1 MMEPMTS
8 AVPRP
13 ARLDIVIAAAVSALG
28 ALLMYDNAVRI
39 ARDGYVPGSEA
50 TAAIHFDGPLS
61 PAWAIPLFLLVT
73 VPVAW
78 RRVAPLGA
86 SAAALAGLLVNELL
100 LGSEYLRC
108 GVTMI
113 VAFLLAYSA
122 GAQLGG
128 FHALLG
134 LILPVLL
141 TAIDLAVSFGPAHAV
156 VLGGL
161 TAAFW
166 VTGRIVRSRRRMAA
180 ELERRTEALQ
190 AARDERARLE
200 VARDR
205 VRLSRE
211 LDSLLQRRLSELAAL
226 AEDGEPSAATL
237 VRIERESRR
246 TLDEMRAM
254 VGVLRADGEAE
265 DASRIPAVAHLDALL
280 IRARS
285 GAAHVTVEGAPR
297 KLPPGIEL
305 SAYRIVEHLL
315 AAVEDAPG
323 VEVRVRFDDDG
334 LGLAVAGPA
343 VRRGESAVKRAR
355 QRVQLHRGTLDA
367 SVRDG
372 RAEAVV
378 WLPVVAGA

>member
-8 AVPRP
+8 AIPRP
-13 ARLDIVIAAAVSALG
+13 ARLDIVIAAVVSALG

-50 TAAIHFDGPLS
+50 TAAMHFDGPLS
-61 PAWAIPLFLLVT
+61 AAWAIPLFLLVT

-113 VAFLLAYSA
+113 VAFMLAYSA

-141 TAIDLAVSFGPAHAV
+141 TAIDLAVSFGPAHAL

-166 VTGRIVRSRRRMAA
+166 VPGRIVRSRRRMAA
-180 ELERRTEALQ
+180 ELERP
-190 AARDERARLE
+190 
-200 VARDR
+200 
-205 VRLSRE
+205 
-211 LDSLLQRRLSELAAL
+211 
-226 AEDGEPSAATL
+226 DG
-237 VRIERESRR
+237 
-246 TLDEMRAM
+246 
-254 VGVLRADGEAE
+254 
-265 DASRIPAVAHLDALL
+265 
-280 IRARS
+280 
-285 GAAHVTVEGAPR
+285 GAP
-297 KLPPGIEL
+297 
-305 SAYRIVEHLL
+305 
-315 AAVEDAPG
+315 
-323 VEVRVRFDDDG
+323 
-334 LGLAVAGPA
+334 
-343 VRRGESAVKRAR
+343 
-355 QRVQLHRGTLDA
+355 
-367 SVRDG
+367 G
-372 RAEAVV
+372 RS
-378 WLPVVAGA
+378 